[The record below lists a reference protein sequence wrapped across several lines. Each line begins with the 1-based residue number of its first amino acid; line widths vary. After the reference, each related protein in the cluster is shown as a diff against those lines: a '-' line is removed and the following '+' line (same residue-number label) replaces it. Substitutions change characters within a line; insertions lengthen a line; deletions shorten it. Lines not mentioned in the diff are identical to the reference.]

1 MKFIGRHTGNTVFPS
16 PEPGEAVGLNPPP
29 LQWVPEPGSGPY
41 RVTVTGADG
50 ETLFDVET
58 ERNVFRFPAKLPAG
72 RYRWNVRRGADERG
86 EWAFTVSPDAVEF
99 LPPSAEELLAAL
111 PAERPRHI
119 YFPEELA
126 SLAAAHPVQL
136 AILERNVTLALEEG
150 FMRYPDFWRAGGR
163 TDYRSALD
171 EVRRFL
177 DRNTAAC
184 ALLWLFRRDRRAGE
198 YARRALLTVC
208 EWNPAGACSVAG
220 PWGDEVGLSI
230 VRILPAVFDW
240 VYELLSPQE
249 RRWAA
254 ETLRQ
259 HARQVYGLL
268 TEGDYFGE
276 PGNSHSGR
284 LPGYLGELAL
294 VLHGEIP
301 EEECRRWL
309 ACALDLYG
317 SIFPH
322 YGGRDGGWAEGPFYA
337 SSYTKW
343 YLPFFLAVERISG
356 FSFLVKPFFRHVAE
370 FFLHFAAPG
379 MECHPFG
386 DGHWPTESEWPGFQ
400 AQNPFGIYAE
410 RFGPELARRFSARC
424 DAAIERYELHLLD
437 VIRPEPRA
445 PLPPESR
452 VGTDRSYVSHDAGLA
467 SLHTCLACPERDI
480 AVFARASR
488 YGTPSHQHADQGDFA
503 LLIGGLAFLAPS
515 GSFGYQFGEP
525 HHRIWT
531 QQTVAANCFLIDGE
545 GQQKN
550 SPGATGWMETELERE
565 DVSRIVMHLEEA
577 YPMLERCTRTLIFNH
592 RTGALTVTDEIRAAK
607 PVAPDWRLHSYAAP
621 EPDGTGFRI
630 VRPAG
635 ILRFEVRGPGEAV
648 YSAGN
653 RYCYPNGAAEETVPC
668 REREPQWHM
677 NWRFAPA
684 KEFVIEAVFHS
695 DCNQR
700 RKEEC

>member
-86 EWAFTVSPDAVEF
+86 EWAFTVPPDAVEF

-136 AILERNVTLALEEG
+136 AILERNVKLALEEG

-184 ALLWLFRRDRRAGE
+184 ALLWLFRRERRAGE

-503 LLIGGLAFLAPS
+503 LLIGGQAFLAPS

-545 GQQKN
+545 GQKKN
-550 SPGATGWMETELERE
+550 SPEATGWMETELERE

-607 PVAPDWRLHSYAAP
+607 PVAPDWRLHSYVAP
-621 EPDGTGFRI
+621 EPDGAGFRI

-668 REREPQWHM
+668 REREPQWQM

-684 KEFVIEAVFHS
+684 KEFVIEAVFHP

>member
-29 LQWVPEPGSGPY
+29 LQWVPEPGFGPY

-50 ETLFDVET
+50 GTLFDVET

-86 EWAFTVSPDAVEF
+86 EWAFTVPPDAVEF

-136 AILERNVTLALEEG
+136 AILERNVKLALEEG

-184 ALLWLFRRDRRAGE
+184 ALLWLFRRERRAGE

-370 FFLHFAAPG
+370 FFLHFAVPG

-400 AQNPFGIYAE
+400 AQNPFGIYVE

-503 LLIGGLAFLAPS
+503 LLIGGQAFLAPS

-545 GQQKN
+545 GQKKN
-550 SPGATGWMETELERE
+550 SPEATGWMETELERE

-607 PVAPDWRLHSYAAP
+607 PVAPGGCTAMSRRSRTEQDSALSVRPASSVSRCAAP
-621 EPDGTGFRI
+621 EKRSI
-630 VRPAG
+630 RP
-635 ILRFEVRGPGEAV
+635 
-648 YSAGN
+648 
-653 RYCYPNGAAEETVPC
+653 ETVTVI
-668 REREPQWHM
+668 RTEPRRR
-677 NWRFAPA
+677 RFRAASASPSG
-684 KEFVIEAVFHS
+684 I
-695 DCNQR
+695 
-700 RKEEC
+700 

>member
-86 EWAFTVSPDAVEF
+86 EWAFTVPPDAVEF

-136 AILERNVTLALEEG
+136 AILERNVKLALEEG

-184 ALLWLFRRDRRAGE
+184 ALLWLFRRERRAGE

-370 FFLHFAAPG
+370 FFQHFAVPG

-503 LLIGGLAFLAPS
+503 LLIGGQAFLAPS

-545 GQQKN
+545 GQKKN
-550 SPGATGWMETELERE
+550 SPEATGWMETELERE

-607 PVAPDWRLHSYAAP
+607 PVAPDWRLHSYVAP
-621 EPDGTGFRI
+621 EPDGAGFRI

-684 KEFVIEAVFHS
+684 KEFVIEAVFHP